1 MITRSILWTTAT
13 VLAAIIVLAA
23 GCTTGLITS
32 AERIESLRHNGLG
45 CPADG
50 PCLIESL
57 SEVSG
62 LITFAIVPPESLSAE
77 FTKLSIICEN
87 CGRTVRGLTLAS
99 SEPHA
104 PGGAISFGQGSCV
117 ALSRDGYFLT
127 AAHVLDARFVGSPT
141 PPIPS
146 GIHVIVTRD
155 QDGAPVVLPLR
166 VVWRTPPKRQ
176 STTGM
181 LAAEV
186 PDLAIIHAPVRPMR
200 VATCTPAQCVSRGQ
214 FLLGGRQIE
223 DIEPS
228 GQYFPL
234 FSGQISA
241 VTPFSTSDGI
251 ATTRVQLMAPSAPG
265 DSGGPLLAADGSVV
279 AIVSGGSRWW
289 GKPFTQAWMLAPD
302 DLERLIAADRSGQ
315 RYNVDSS
322 RNIHESR

>member
-1 MITRSILWTTAT
+1 MMTRSIRWTTAT
-13 VLAAIIVLAA
+13 VLAAIIVLAV

-77 FTKLSIICEN
+77 FTKLSIICED

-99 SEPHA
+99 SAPHA

-141 PPIPS
+141 PPVPS

-155 QDGAPVVLPLR
+155 QDGTPVVLPLR
-166 VVWRTPPKRQ
+166 VVWRTPPERQ
-176 STTGM
+176 STTGK
-181 LAAEV
+181 LAAGGARLGDHPRPCPADACCDVYTRTTRQPRPV
-186 PDLAIIHAPVRPMR
+186 PDRGKANRRHRTVGTIFSALFRSDLSGHA
-200 VATCTPAQCVSRGQ
+200 
-214 FLLGGRQIE
+214 
-223 DIEPS
+223 
-228 GQYFPL
+228 
-234 FSGQISA
+234 
-241 VTPFSTSDGI
+241 
-251 ATTRVQLMAPSAPG
+251 VQH
-265 DSGGPLLAADGSVV
+265 
-279 AIVSGGSRWW
+279 R
-289 GKPFTQAWMLAPD
+289 
-302 DLERLIAADRSGQ
+302 
-315 RYNVDSS
+315 
-322 RNIHESR
+322 